1 MDPWGHHRPIGTP
14 RTPLQRSIPRS
25 PIEPRGLKSLLTPGS
40 SRAGWGGGGGVG
52 EGLWGRSDLSPLAP
66 GPARWSF
73 AGRPPSA
80 PGISIT
86 KRGAITQSGGE
97 AEGGDGEPRSAM
109 GHGRG
114 GGAGGALGPSRGCHV
129 GCPTRPPPH
138 PQIKVV
144 VSGGMVVRQWGGA
157 GRAVGVLGGNWEALR
172 GLWGG
177 IGGGM
182 GRCWG
187 LWGTGGL

>member
-14 RTPLQRSIPRS
+14 RTPLQSIPRF

-129 GCPTRPPPH
+129 GCPTRPPPI
-138 PQIKVV
+138 PKSKLWSQGGWWS
-144 VSGGMVVRQWGGA
+144 VSGA
-157 GRAVGVLGGNWEALR
+157 ALG
-172 GLWGG
+172 GLWG
-177 IGGGM
+177 
-182 GRCWG
+182 CWG
-187 LWGTGGL
+187 VIGRH